1 MTTTQHKRR
10 RVAVVGG
17 GIAGLG
23 AAWALARRHDVTLYD
38 RETRFGGH
46 ANTVDI
52 DDHGTPLAVDTGF
65 IVYNE
70 RNYPNLIALFAALE
84 VPTAASDMSFAVSL
98 DGGRIEYSG
107 GNLNG
112 LFAQRRNTLRPR
124 FWRMLRDIR
133 RFYRDAPAYQVAG
146 ATGISIGELLV
157 REGFSA
163 AFIDDHLV
171 PMAAAIWSASR
182 ADIRDYPADAFI
194 RFFDNHGLLTLS
206 DRPQW
211 RTVVGGSREYVKR
224 LLAAT
229 ACTLAPARAVRTVTR
244 AANEVIVIDD
254 DGHAAS
260 YDDVVVAL
268 HADQALA
275 LLGDADEDERAV
287 LGAFSYSRNV
297 AWLHED
303 PALMPRRRAAWSS
316 WNYLHD
322 ARDNATTP
330 LCVSYWMNRL
340 QPLATQR
347 EIFVTLNPST
357 PPHASRVHG
366 RFDYEHP
373 IFTNDTA
380 RAQGRSAQ
388 IQGRRRTWFCGAW
401 LGHGFHEDGLQSGLW
416 VAANLGAAAPWAID
430 GQCKGFDRLPASY
443 RLEAARAA

>member
-1 MTTTQHKRR
+1 MMSNQGPRR
-10 RVAVVGG
+10 IAVIGG

-23 AAWALARRHDVTLYD
+23 AAWALAARHRVTLYD
-38 RETRFGGH
+38 SASRFGGH
-46 ANTVDI
+46 ACTVDV
-52 DDHGTPLAVDTGF
+52 DDEHGPVAVDTGF

-70 RNYPNLIALFAALE
+70 RNYAHLVRLFGVLG

-98 DGGRIEYSG
+98 DGGRVEYSG
-107 GNLNG
+107 GSLNG

-124 FWRMLRDIR
+124 FWRMLRDIH
-133 RFYRDAPAYQVAG
+133 RFYRDAPRYQLAG
-146 ATGISIGELLV
+146 TQGISIGALLA
-157 REGFSA
+157 REGYTD

-182 ADIRDYPADAFI
+182 ADIRDYPAAAFI
-194 RFFDNHGLLTLS
+194 RFFDNHGLLSVS

-211 RTVVGGSREYVKR
+211 RTVTGGSREYVTR

-229 ACTLAPARAVRTVTR
+229 DGALAPACAVQQVIRGDGDVTVVE
-244 AANEVIVIDD
+244 A
-254 DGHAAS
+254 DGHRAT
-260 YDDVVVAL
+260 YDDVVIAA

-275 LLGDADEDERAV
+275 LLGDADAGERAV
-287 LGAFSYSRNV
+287 LGAFGYSRNV

-303 PALMPRRRAAWSS
+303 TALMPQRRAAWSS

-322 ARDNATTP
+322 ARKAEATP

-340 QPLATQR
+340 QPLATRR
-347 EIFVTLNPST
+347 ELFVTLNPFT
-357 PPHASRVHG
+357 PPDAARVHG

-373 IFTNDTA
+373 IFTTA
-380 RAQGRSAQ
+380 TTQAQHDSQR

-416 VAANLGAAAPWAID
+416 VAGELGAPAPWAAA
-430 GQCKGFDRLPASY
+430 CPFDRLPASY
-443 RLEAARAA
+443 LAETARAA

>member
-1 MTTTQHKRR
+1 MTTQHIRR

-23 AAWALARRHDVTLYD
+23 AAWALASRHDVTLYD
-38 RETRFGGH
+38 REARFGGH

-52 DDHGTPLAVDTGF
+52 HDGTPLAVDTGF

-70 RNYPNLIALFAALE
+70 RNYPHLIALFAALG
-84 VPTAASDMSFAVSL
+84 VPTATSDMSFAVSL
-98 DGGRIEYSG
+98 DGGRVEYAG
-107 GNLNG
+107 GDLNG
-112 LFAQRRNTLRPR
+112 LFAQRRNSLRPR

-133 RFYRDAPAYQVAG
+133 RFYRDAPAYQAAG
-146 ATGISIGELLV
+146 TKGLSIGELLE
-157 REGFSA
+157 REGFSV

-224 LLAAT
+224 LLDAT
-229 ACTLAPARAVRTVTR
+229 ACTLAPARAVRTVAR
-244 AANEVIVIDD
+244 AADGVTVIDA
-254 DGHAAS
+254 DGHAAT
-260 YDDVVVAL
+260 YDELVLAA
-268 HADQALA
+268 HADEALA

-287 LGAFSYSRNV
+287 LGAFSYSKNV

-322 ARDNATTP
+322 ARDAAAAP
-330 LCVSYWMNRL
+330 LCVTYWMNRL
-340 QPLATQR
+340 QPLATRR
-347 EIFVTLNPST
+347 EIFVTLNPMM
-357 PPHASRVHG
+357 PPQSSRIHA

-373 IFTNDTA
+373 IFTNATA
-380 RAQGRSAQ
+380 RAQDLSVR

-416 VAANLGAAAPWAID
+416 VAANLGAPAPWVGD
-430 GQCKGFDRLPASY
+430 GTHSGFDRLPAPY
-443 RLEAARAA
+443 AVGAARAA